1 MHRSGIL
8 FVGLLM
14 FAGLAMAA
22 DETKQTPRFE
32 LKDGDRVVL
41 LGGTLIEREQKY
53 GQWEAMLTARY
64 PDRNITFRNLGW
76 DGDTVWAESRGIFDT
91 PEVGYAR
98 MIEQVKGLK
107 PTVIF
112 LGYGNNEAFAG
123 KEGLEPFVKQYE
135 KLIDD
140 LSKVAAADVRF
151 VFLLPMSTERF
162 GLDTPLKYKSDDVI
176 ESYQGA
182 IRALA
187 DARKSVVLDL
197 PGPLADMPRGRLT
210 NDGLH
215 LNAYG
220 YEVTGMT
227 LQLQLA
233 ERHAF
238 GPRGRSVIVA
248 SDGQLVRN
256 EGVDLSNLER
266 SESGWTFAATSQ
278 WLNRTGFHIAFKGLS
293 GGDRV
298 LRIDGVVVESAPTE
312 DGIWSNSG
320 AKGRAAHPDVVQ
332 YEALREAIIAKNELY
347 FHSWRPQNVT
357 YLFGFRKH
365 EQGQNAKET
374 AEFAKLVAEKEAE
387 IARLKKPVPHKYE
400 LTREK
405 AAK

>member
-53 GQWEAMLTARY
+53 GHWEAMLTARY

-140 LSKVAAADVRF
+140 LTAVSADGVRF
-151 VFLLPMSTERF
+151 FFILPMVY
-162 GLDTPLKYKSDDVI
+162 DTATSPIPDLTDLKDRVLTYAK
-176 ESYQGA
+176 A
-182 IRALA
+182 IREVAVRRNMPAFVQDLYPGEV
-187 DARKSVVLDL
+187 DRKKFPIS
-197 PGPLADMPRGRLT
+197 P
-210 NDGLH
+210 DGLH
-215 LNAYG
+215 LNEPG
-220 YEVTGMT
+220 YRNTAFWISSQYSRLTGTEYLSSHILVKVDRTLNQSTYKPFEVT
-227 LQLQLA
+227 
-233 ERHAF
+233 F
-238 GPRGRSVIVA
+238 K
-248 SDGQLVRN
+248 DG
-256 EGVDLSNLER
+256 
-266 SESGWTFAATSQ
+266 
-278 WLNRTGFHIAFKGLS
+278 
-293 GGDRV
+293 
-298 LRIDGVVVESAPTE
+298 GVVFEATREYLNADSFLLLLEGLTDDRHTLFVDSRPLRTATGKQWREEVGNMT
-312 DGIWSNSG
+312 N
-320 AKGRAAHPDVVQ
+320 HPDRDQ

-400 LTREK
+400 LTR
-405 AAK
+405 AKVAK